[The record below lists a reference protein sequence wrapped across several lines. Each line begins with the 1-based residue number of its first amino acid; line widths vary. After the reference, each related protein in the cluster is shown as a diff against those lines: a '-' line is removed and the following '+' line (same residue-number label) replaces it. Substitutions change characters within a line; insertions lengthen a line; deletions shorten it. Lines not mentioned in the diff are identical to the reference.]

1 MQCLGKKEARL
12 VRLLGTEHA
21 RIRRPFIIT
30 LSRTAAKSGI
40 RDTAGQPRADK
51 ATVTELYWDAILL
64 TESEFLDSSYHDYTS
79 FQHQVVRQVG
89 QSLTMY
95 ERGHKAPS
103 RQKPVAL
110 WRQIGLSY
118 SLLYYPDW
126 FQDPIWCKSDS
137 TRLQVVL
144 SQDISQVVKQLLM
157 SLLEYAAAI
166 DLAWLRLCV
175 LRDVTGIKD
184 LLRNLSWLGGRV
196 VPNEDRIAA
205 LDSLTALECA
215 MFSDEKYVIV
225 EFEC

>member
-1 MQCLGKKEARL
+1 MAAR
-12 VRLLGTEHA
+12 
-21 RIRRPFIIT
+21 
-30 LSRTAAKSGI
+30 SGI
-40 RDTAGQPRADK
+40 RDTATTPRADK
-51 ATVTELYWDAILL
+51 AALTELYWDAILL
-64 TESEFLDSSYHDYTS
+64 TESEFLDSGYHDYTG
-79 FQHQVVRQVG
+79 FQRQVVRQVG
-89 QSLTMY
+89 QALTTY
-95 ERGHKAPS
+95 ERGHKAPFRS
-103 RQKPVAL
+103 SSVAL

-126 FQDPIWCKSDS
+126 FQNPIWCKSDS
-137 TRLQVVL
+137 TRLQVIL

-157 SLLEYAAAI
+157 SLLEYTATL

-196 VPNEDRIAA
+196 VPNENRTAA

-215 MFSDEKYVIV
+215 TFSDEKYVIV